1 MKFFKTFLPFL
12 VFSLYLG
19 ISGGKLALFRTGS
32 LIPLQVYPYPVSA
45 YPYAEQ
51 RALLEGI
58 PIESEEQLTSLLEN
72 FLS

>member
-1 MKFFKTFLPFL
+1 MKIFKTLLPLL
-12 VFSLYLG
+12 VLSLYLG
-19 ISGGKLALFRTGS
+19 ISGGKLALFRKGS
-32 LIPLQVYPYPVSA
+32 SAPLQVYPFPISA

-51 RALLEGI
+51 QALLEGI